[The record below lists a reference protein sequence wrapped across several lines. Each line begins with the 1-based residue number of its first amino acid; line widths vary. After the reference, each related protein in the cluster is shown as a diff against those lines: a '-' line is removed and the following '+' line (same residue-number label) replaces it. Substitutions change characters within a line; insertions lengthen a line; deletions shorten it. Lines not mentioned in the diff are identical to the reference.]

1 MDRAG
6 GGYAD
11 DQFIKLDGMSLQALM
26 GCYHFKGGN
35 QRILFL

>member
-6 GGYAD
+6 RGYAA
-11 DQFIKLDGMSLQALM
+11 DQFIKPDGLAMQALM
-26 GCYHFKGGN
+26 GYCHFKGGN